1 MPRKISSDSELEEV
15 QKIIDVLAVLPTR
28 TADQDDYLETWGELV
43 EAYEEQ
49 SVKKGKKQ
57 KPFVV
62 KSHHMGVTSGVDPS
76 KANKLADDM
85 EIDAFI
91 ELNKRIHPLTGKCL
105 R

>member
-1 MPRKISSDSELEEV
+1 MRTTVTLDPDVVRLLKDEAHARGASFKVALNEAVRK
-15 QKIIDVLAVLPTR
+15 AFR
-28 TADQDDYLETWGELV
+28 TAPKTAQ
-43 EAYEEQ
+43 
-49 SVKKGKKQ
+49 KQ

-62 KSHHMGVTSGVDPS
+62 KSHHMGLMPGIDYS

-91 ELNKRIHPLTGKCL
+91 ELTKRLEKQK

>member
-1 MPRKISSDSELEEV
+1 MRTTVTLDPDVERLLKNEAHKRRKSFKAALNEAVRKAFRPVPRSS
-15 QKIIDVLAVLPTR
+15 
-28 TADQDDYLETWGELV
+28 G
-43 EAYEEQ
+43 
-49 SVKKGKKQ
+49 KQ

-62 KSHHMGVTSGVDPS
+62 KSHHMGLMPGIDYS

-91 ELNKRIHPLTGKCL
+91 ESTKRVGKQK